1 MRERLLFHGCFT
13 TLDLMTTPFLFLQVN
28 LQEQGQ
34 LIRQD
39 DLYITFRKKRA
50 LRRVFLFQDLIL
62 FTKTKK
68 THRGDDVYVYKQSF
82 KVHYF

>member
-1 MRERLLFHGCFT
+1 M
-13 TLDLMTTPFLFLQVN
+13 N

-39 DLYITFRKKRA
+39 ELYVMFRKKRA

-68 THRGDDVYVYKQSF
+68 THCGDDVYVYKQSF
-82 KVHYF
+82 KVRFLINIEHKNVVHRHNTTLKNI